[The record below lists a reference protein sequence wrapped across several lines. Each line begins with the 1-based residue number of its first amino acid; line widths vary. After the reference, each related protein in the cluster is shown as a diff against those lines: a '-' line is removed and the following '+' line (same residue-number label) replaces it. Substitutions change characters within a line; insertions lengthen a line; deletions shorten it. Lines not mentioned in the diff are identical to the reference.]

1 MIGSMLTHVL
11 GGWLT
16 LGVEFGGMLE
26 ELAGGIGALMELSPL
41 HAMWPGVAGGAQ
53 EIFGVMDILY

>member
-1 MIGSMLTHVL
+1 MIGSMLGYVL
-11 GGWLT
+11 GDWLA
-16 LGVEFGGMLE
+16 LLVEFGGMFE
-26 ELAGGIGALMELSPL
+26 ELAVGIVALTELSPL